1 MLSMYVYEYENE
13 ANDPL
18 LQKTK
23 FHWERAGA
31 FAFAFVLIDGIT
43 SWY

>member
-18 LQKTK
+18 LQKKNNST
-23 FHWERAGA
+23 EREQ
-31 FAFAFVLIDGIT
+31 VRLHLHL
-43 SWY
+43 S